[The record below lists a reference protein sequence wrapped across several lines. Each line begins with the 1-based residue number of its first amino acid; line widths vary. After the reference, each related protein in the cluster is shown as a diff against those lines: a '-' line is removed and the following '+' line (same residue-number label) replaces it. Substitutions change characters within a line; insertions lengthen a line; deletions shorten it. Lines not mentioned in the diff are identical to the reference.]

1 VSRLT
6 GNAVEYAFDSERL
19 VGYFTRHG
27 NSERQPGVVIVH
39 DAFGVSD
46 AMKGIA
52 DRVAALGYAVLV
64 ADVWGNGAQLR
75 DESQIAPMIG
85 RFASDRK
92 TWMGRLQAAQ
102 QTLAAQP
109 GVDGSRIAFTGYCFG
124 GASVL
129 EFLRSGADV
138 AGVVSLHGG
147 LDLVGDDWQAARAGS
162 KALVLTGFDDPMA
175 SASKLLA
182 VQQAMNAARVDWEA
196 NSYGLTRHGFTNP
209 NAYRANRP
217 EALAY
222 SAQADRRSW
231 AAMSRFL
238 AEVLG
243 EVKAEAQ
250 TD

>member
-19 VGYFTRHG
+19 VGYLSRSGH
-27 NSERQPGVVIVH
+27 SERQPGVVIVH

-75 DESQIAPMIG
+75 DESEIGPMIG

-109 GVDGSRIAFTGYCFG
+109 RVDGSRIAFTGYCFG

-129 EFLRSGADV
+129 EFLRTGADV

-175 SASKLLA
+175 SAPKLLA
-182 VQQAMNAARVDWEA
+182 VQQAMNTARIDWEV
-196 NSYGLTRHGFTNP
+196 NSYGLTRHAFTNP
-209 NAYRANRP
+209 NADRANRP
-217 EALAY
+217 EVLAY

-238 AEVLG
+238 AEVLAG
-243 EVKAEAQ
+243 
-250 TD
+250 

>member
-1 VSRLT
+1 MSRLT

-19 VGYFTRHG
+19 VGYLTRSG
-27 NSERQPGVVIVH
+27 NLERQPGVVIVH

-64 ADVWGNGAQLR
+64 ADVWGNGAQLH
-75 DESQIAPMIG
+75 DESQIGPMIG

-129 EFLRSGADV
+129 EFLRTGAV
-138 AGVVSLHGG
+138 VPGVVSLHGG
-147 LDLVGDDWQAARAGS
+147 LDLVGEDWQAARAGS

-182 VQQAMNAARVDWEA
+182 VQQAMNAAQIGWEVD
-196 NSYGLTRHGFTNP
+196 SYGLTRHGFTNP
-209 NAYRANRP
+209 NADKANRP
-217 EALAY
+217 EVLAY

-238 AEVLG
+238 AEVLA
-243 EVKAEAQ
+243 EVPAN
-250 TD
+250 